1 MSVVQSFSPLR
12 GSEPSEM
19 GLVVNCKVKY
29 IRPRYND
36 LEEWSKDDN
45 NAYIGRGGVVFVKG
59 KRFPPKASIFCNP
72 FIIDKDGN
80 REEVLIKYE
89 EYIRERLKGDE
100 VGNDPIF
107 KVELMKLKGKNLGC
121 WCKPEKC
128 HGDILLKFIR

>member
-12 GSEPSEM
+12 GSEPTAM

-29 IRPRYND
+29 IRPQYNN
-36 LEEWSKDDN
+36 LEEWTKDDN
-45 NAYIGRGGVVFVKG
+45 NVYIGRGGIVFIKG

-72 FIIDKDGN
+72 FVIDKDGN

-89 EYIRERLKGDE
+89 EYIREKLKGAE
-100 VGNDPIF
+100 AGKDPIF
-107 KVELMKLKGKNLGC
+107 KDELMKLKGKNLGC

>member
-1 MSVVQSFSPLR
+1 MSVDQSFSPLR
-12 GSEPSEM
+12 GSEPTAI

-29 IRPRYND
+29 IRPQYND
-36 LEEWSKDDN
+36 LEEWTKDDN
-45 NAYIGRGGVVFVKG
+45 NVYIGRGGVVFVKG

-89 EYIRERLKGDE
+89 EYIRERLKA
-100 VGNDPIF
+100 GNDPIF
-107 KVELMKLKGKNLGC
+107 KGELMKLKGKNLGC

>member
-1 MSVVQSFSPLR
+1 MSVDQSFSPLR
-12 GSEPSEM
+12 GSEPTAI

-29 IRPRYND
+29 IRPQYND
-36 LEEWSKDDN
+36 LEEWTKDDN
-45 NAYIGRGGVVFVKG
+45 NVYIGRGGVVFVKG

-89 EYIRERLKGDE
+89 EYIRERLKA
-100 VGNDPIF
+100 GNDPIF
-107 KVELMKLKGKNLGC
+107 KEELMKLKGKNLGC

>member
-1 MSVVQSFSPLR
+1 MS
-12 GSEPSEM
+12 
-19 GLVVNCKVKY
+19 VVNCKVKY
-29 IRPRYND
+29 IRPQYND

-45 NAYIGRGGVVFVKG
+45 NVYIGRGGVVFIKG

-89 EYIRERLKGDE
+89 EYIRERLKACEDGK
-100 VGNDPIF
+100 DPIF

-128 HGDILLKFIR
+128 HGDILLKFIV